1 MKRLV
6 DESTDELTRSLLTAG
21 IEHHP
26 PPGNQ
31 GRVLVALGA
40 GSAFGLLSSNAFA
53 WLGTTAGKVTAVSV
67 VAVGVAGAVF
77 SVAPTVEERMA
88 AGSHVTAPLRAATHQ
103 AAHDTAA
110 APDDA
115 AKKDVAYSDA
125 DEPSAASA
133 AQVTDDAERGSEVA
147 PDRGANLRPI
157 VKSRKHERRTA
168 RMKKRSASKA
178 VAPAITASAAAVEGG
193 AEGTSLDA
201 EVRLVDDMHWAARR
215 NDRAALERLVAAYR
229 SSFPNGQLEAEV
241 GEFAARLE
249 RADTP

>member
-26 PPGNQ
+26 PPSNQ

-40 GSAFGLLSSNAFA
+40 GTAFGLLSSNAFA

-88 AGSHVTAPLRAATHQ
+88 AGSRVTAPLRAAAEETPSTPP
-103 AAHDTAA
+103 ASV
-110 APDDA
+110 DDL
-115 AKKDVAYSDA
+115 AKTEVAYSDA
-125 DEPSAASA
+125 NDSSEPTVA
-133 AQVTDDAERGSEVA
+133 TRNAEAVAEVE
-147 PDRGANLRPI
+147 PDRASERRPAA
-157 VKSRKHERRTA
+157 KARKHERRAT
-168 RMKKRSASKA
+168 RLKKRSAPKA
-178 VAPAITASAAAVEGG
+178 AAPAASAEVAEATTEGP
-193 AEGTSLDA
+193 SLDA
-201 EVRLVDDMHWAARR
+201 EVRMVDDMHWAARR

-249 RADTP
+249 REDTP